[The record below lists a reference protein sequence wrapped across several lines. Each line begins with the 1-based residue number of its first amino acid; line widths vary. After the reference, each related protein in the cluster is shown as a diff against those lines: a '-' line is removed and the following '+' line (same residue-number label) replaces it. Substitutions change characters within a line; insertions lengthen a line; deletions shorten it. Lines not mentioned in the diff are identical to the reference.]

1 MDYGTMLKKSG
12 EDKNIRSK
20 HYKKQSKFEGSR
32 RQTRGKILR
41 ILLDCNGLTIKE
53 MCGSMKA
60 IDEDRKVVK
69 SWKLKVEREEK
80 KIAER
85 EKIKD
90 IVDELRIEGMVRE
103 KKGRYFL

>member
-1 MDYGTMLKKSG
+1 
-12 EDKNIRSK
+12 
-20 HYKKQSKFEGSR
+20 
-32 RQTRGKILR
+32 
-41 ILLDCNGLTIKE
+41 
-53 MCGSMKA
+53 MKA

-80 KIAER
+80 KKAER